1 MGDKKRTSQLITEI
15 PFGLR
20 QWFKIYAIRNN
31 TSMKA
36 VIWEF
41 LEDLRRKDFIAVRN
55 LSQKEVCAPTFA
67 RDLEALFRTGAPL
80 MRFLCDS
87 VDVPF

>member
-1 MGDKKRTSQLITEI
+1 MLARVCGIGYNSLYLYDFILKERLGMGDKKIISQLITEI
-15 PFGLR
+15 PFDLR

-41 LEDLRRKDFIAVRN
+41 LEDLRRKDETPK
-55 LSQKEVCAPTFA
+55 QT
-67 RDLEALFRTGAPL
+67 
-80 MRFLCDS
+80 
-87 VDVPF
+87 